1 MTDREA
7 PRRQRRSY
15 GGLSPDTWPRQAVAS
30 SPASPEMHSIRVPGT
45 MHVPAPTSSAAVRG
59 GHTDPERR
67 GRGRQVEGHG
77 TWRWRAQAGPFS
89 GSHLPVTRE
98 PSRGWVT
105 CLSSVPLGCK
115 TGVTIKYTAEGG
127 HEG

>member
-15 GGLSPDTWPRQAVAS
+15 GGLPPDTWPRQAVAS
-30 SPASPEMHSIRVPGT
+30 SPASAEMHSIRVPGT

-67 GRGRQVEGHG
+67 GRGRRVEGHG
-77 TWRWRAQAGPFS
+77 KLRPDPSPGHTCPSLVSLRAAGSPVRAPF
-89 GSHLPVTRE
+89 
-98 PSRGWVT
+98 PSAAKRG
-105 CLSSVPLGCK
+105 
-115 TGVTIKYTAEGG
+115 
-127 HEG
+127 